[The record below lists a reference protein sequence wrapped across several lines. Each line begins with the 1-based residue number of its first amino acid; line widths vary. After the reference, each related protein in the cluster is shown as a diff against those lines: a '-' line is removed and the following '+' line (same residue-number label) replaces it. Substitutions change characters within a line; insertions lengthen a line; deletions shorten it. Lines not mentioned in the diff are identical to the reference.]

1 MSDSIKLLR
10 IYTDEA
16 AFVGD
21 RKVFEHIAEA
31 ARDRGLAGLTVLDA
45 RLGFGHSAHVHR
57 RHVLDSDRALVIE
70 IVDEEERLRSFV
82 AQLGHLSGVGL
93 ITLETVEVLGHGL
106 GRLEARDD

>member
-31 ARDRGLAGLTVLDA
+31 ARDRAP
-45 RLGFGHSAHVHR
+45 SPPP
-57 RHVLDSDRALVIE
+57 
-70 IVDEEERLRSFV
+70 ER
-82 AQLGHLSGVGL
+82 Q
-93 ITLETVEVLGHGL
+93 
-106 GRLEARDD
+106 